1 MIVGSHNS
9 WTYLPAKKWWMKIIA
24 FTARCQSLNIR
35 DQYNICGVRCFDLR
49 IKFTKDGFLVIAHG
63 IIEYKYSSLELIK
76 DLEWLNNQSEQVY
89 IRIIHEVRK
98 KKEYTEESIE
108 YFVNQIIFYQ
118 CHFTKLKFFC
128 GRNLYNGNHDYM
140 FPEPEPTC
148 SESYSSV
155 CPPKIIDD
163 WWPWLFAYLNN
174 KKIKEK
180 GTNKDILLIDFVNI

>member
-1 MIVGSHNS
+1 
-9 WTYLPAKKWWMKIIA
+9 
-24 FTARCQSLNIR
+24 
-35 DQYNICGVRCFDLR
+35 
-49 IKFTKDGFLVIAHG
+49 
-63 IIEYKYSSLELIK
+63 
-76 DLEWLNNQSEQVY
+76 
-89 IRIIHEVRK
+89 
-98 KKEYTEESIE
+98 
-108 YFVNQIIFYQ
+108 
-118 CHFTKLKFFC
+118 
-128 GRNLYNGNHDYM
+128 M